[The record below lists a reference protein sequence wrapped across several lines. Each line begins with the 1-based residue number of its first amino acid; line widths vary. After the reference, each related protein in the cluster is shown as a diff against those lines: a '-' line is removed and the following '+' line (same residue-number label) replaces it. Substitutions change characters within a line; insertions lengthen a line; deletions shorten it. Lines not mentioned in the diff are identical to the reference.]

1 MLVSNTPLPAAAT
14 PPKRPQ
20 APPAASAATA
30 PKRAAP
36 DPEVSAAVARAEDA
50 ADKSKTAR
58 RDALSGELTR
68 LMAIAR
74 EMNRA
79 GGDLRSSA
87 DALQDLARQIAKV
100 ARALADAERAL
111 PAAQRRG
118 VPHVAVPRAAA
129 AAPAAAEDKPAEAAG
144 AEAAGAEARAKQAE
158 AAAEPAADPAGAVP
172 ATPEAAADPA
182 AANPAASDRDDPL
195 DPEQRAEE
203 RRERARSGREGTRQ
217 LLLTAADLLDA
228 IRKTVRKAELFE
240 NLLDPEAA
248 KERGKA
254 GAEIEGLA
262 IELRGLAGRFA
273 DPTQG
278 LGVDVTA

>member
-1 MLVSNTPLPAAAT
+1 MLVTGTPLPAQPLPA
-14 PPKRPQ
+14 KRPQ
-20 APPAASAATA
+20 
-30 PKRAAP
+30 RAAV
-36 DPEVSAAVARAEDA
+36 DPEVATAVARAEDA
-50 ADKSKTAR
+50 ADKSKTSR
-58 RDALSGELTR
+58 RDALSSELTR
-68 LMAIAR
+68 LIEIAR
-74 EMNRA
+74 KLNSA

-129 AAPAAAEDKPAEAAG
+129 GPVEEKPAEAAP
-144 AEAAGAEARAKQAE
+144 AEAKP
-158 AAAEPAADPAGAVP
+158 AAAEPTPAEPVTP
-172 ATPEAAADPA
+172 ATTDP
-182 AANPAASDRDDPL
+182 DDPL
-195 DPEQRAEE
+195 DPATRAEE
-203 RRERARSGREGTRQ
+203 RRARARSGREGTRQ

-240 NLLDPEAA
+240 ALLDPEAA

-262 IELRGLAGRFA
+262 IELRGLAARFA
-273 DPTQG
+273 DPAQG

>member
-1 MLVSNTPLPAAAT
+1 MLVSGAPLPAAPLPA
-14 PPKRPQ
+14 KRPQ
-20 APPAASAATA
+20 ESAAA
-30 PKRAAP
+30 PKRTAV
-36 DPEVSAAVARAEDA
+36 DPEVAASVARAEDA
-50 ADKSKTAR
+50 ADKSKTSR
-58 RDALSGELTR
+58 RDALAGELTR
-68 LMAIAR
+68 LMEIAR
-74 EMNRA
+74 KLNGA

-129 AAPAAAEDKPAEAAG
+129 APAETPAAEEKPVDGTQPEAQ
-144 AEAAGAEARAKQAE
+144 AKQAE
-158 AAAEPAADPAGAVP
+158 AAAGAPAAEPTDAEPTSAELTSAEP
-172 ATPEAAADPA
+172 TPTDA
-182 AANPAASDRDDPL
+182 DDPL
-195 DPEQRAEE
+195 DPAKRAEQR
-203 RRERARSGREGTRQ
+203 REAARAGRTGTSE
-217 LLLTAADLLDA
+217 LLKLAAGLLDD

-262 IELRGLAGRFA
+262 NQLRNLAAGFA
-273 DPTQG
+273 DPAQG